1 MNNFWVELGSLYD
14 GQLNLRNIAKVV
26 FRGLHLASNVYI
38 IKMKFRLQ
46 FSKFKKLAE

>member
-1 MNNFWVELGSLYD
+1 MNNLCVALGSIYD
-14 GQLNLRNIAKVV
+14 GQLNLRSIAKVV